1 MNIPLNKPFLPEKK
15 EYVSYINKIWQRNWL
30 TNHGPMVQQ
39 FQNRVADFLN
49 IPDFIFMSSGTIS
62 LQVALKAL
70 NIQGE
75 VITTPYSYVATTS
88 SIVWE
93 GCRPVFADVCADT
106 LNIDPER
113 IKSRITE
120 NTSCIVATHIYGY
133 PCDVEAIQKI
143 ADQYKLRVI
152 YDAAHC
158 FGVTYNGDSI
168 LKWGDASILSFH
180 ATKLLHTVEG
190 GGFYSND
197 ESLMK
202 RVRFMMNFGHDGPYN
217 FKEVGINGK
226 NSEFHAAMGLC
237 NLSHATDILN
247 RRKNQV
253 RQYKSELEQQPVQF
267 QKARDNTEYN
277 YAYFPV
283 IFDTVQLTSK
293 VEKQLSQHGVE
304 TRRYFTPSLNKLNY
318 VNSQNALPVAEDV
331 SGRVLCLP
339 LFYDLTPKEISYV
352 CTIVSQTL
360 EKET

>member
-1 MNIPLNKPFLPEKK
+1 MNIPLNRPFLPPK
-15 EYVSYINKIWQRNWL
+15 EEFDSYVKEIWQRNWL
-30 TNHGPMVQQ
+30 TNHGPLVQK
-39 FQNRVADFLN
+39 FENKVADFLK
-49 IPDFIFMSSGTIS
+49 ISEFIFMSSGTTS

-75 VITTPYSYVATTS
+75 VITTPYSYIATTAS
-88 SIVWE
+88 VVWE
-93 GCRPVFADVCADT
+93 GCRPVFTDICADT
-106 LNIDPER
+106 LNIDPDK

-120 NTSCIVATHIYGY
+120 NTSAILATHIYGI

-143 ADQYKLRVI
+143 ADQHQLKVI

-197 ESLMK
+197 DSIMK

-237 NLSHATDILN
+237 NLSHAAEILN
-247 RRKNQV
+247 RRKVQV
-253 RQYKSELEQQPVQF
+253 GQYRSELENQPVQF
-267 QKARDNTEYN
+267 QRTRSNTKYN

-283 IFDTVQLTSK
+283 IFDTAQATSK
-293 VEKQLSQHGVE
+293 VEKHLTQNGVE

-318 VNSQNALPVAEDV
+318 INSPDAMPVAEDV
-331 SGRVLCLP
+331 SRRVLCLP
-339 LFYDLTPKEISYV
+339 LFYELAPKEISYV
-352 CTIVSQTL
+352 CSTISETL
-360 EKET
+360 EGAS